1 MRGAPRPAVIGGE
14 EGTMP
19 DTPFESI
26 ESAHEYVRLLRQ
38 EVRDVEREVLD
49 DVSDAE
55 RMDVDRRLDALRLV
69 AYKLNQLGDH
79 LDASSRILNDLRV
92 LRRLLLG
99 ERARLA
105 ASPRS
110 ERAAV

>member
-1 MRGAPRPAVIGGE
+1 
-14 EGTMP
+14 MP

-26 ESAHEYVRLLRQ
+26 ESAHEYVKLLRQ
-38 EVRDVEREVLD
+38 EVRDVECEVLD

-79 LDASSRILNDLRV
+79 LDASSRILNDLRA
-92 LRRLLLG
+92 LRRLLLA
-99 ERARLA
+99 ERPHPAA
-105 ASPRS
+105 ASRPES
-110 ERAAV
+110 TLA